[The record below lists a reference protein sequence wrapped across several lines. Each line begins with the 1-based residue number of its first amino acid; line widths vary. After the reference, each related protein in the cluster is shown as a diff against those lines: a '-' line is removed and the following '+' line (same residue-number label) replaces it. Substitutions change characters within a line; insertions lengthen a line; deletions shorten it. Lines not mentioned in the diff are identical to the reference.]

1 MWDHTVN
8 PATLQIHW
16 PAPAKFNQICKD
28 LKGVNFAQACEKQQD
43 RGEKS
48 KLGLPAGR
56 KSSNVSPTRLLDIRE
71 STQEGAPQAAQLREL
86 CCSQTSCLLRCCKAG
101 RAEVLTHNSH
111 LAHGHQQGSAHPS
124 LGRAAALPSVKG
136 L

>member
-1 MWDHTVN
+1 MWDPIVN

-16 PAPAKFNQICKD
+16 PPSAKFNQIGKD
-28 LKGVNFAQACEKQQD
+28 LKGVNFVQACEKQQD

-71 STQEGAPQAAQLREL
+71 STQEGVPQATKLHEF
-86 CCSQTSCLLRCCKAG
+86 CCSQNICLLRCCKAG
-101 RAEVLTHNSH
+101 RAEVPTHNSH
-111 LAHGHQQGSAHPS
+111 QSCEPKEGSAEPS
-124 LGRAAALPSVKG
+124 LVRAAALPSVKG